1 MMINI
6 HVIFGHGDALKV
18 AGVMIAVALTG
29 KWIACWLTQ
38 KIYKM
43 GAIERELMYG
53 LSNAQAA
60 ATLAAVLVG
69 YNIILPN
76 GERLLND
83 DVLNGTVLLILV
95 TCVVSSFITERAA
108 RKIAID
114 EAHLEDE
121 KRPAELEKILIPV
134 ANPDT
139 IEDLVNLSLVIRD
152 PKQRDNLLA
161 LNVIMI
167 IMHRK
172 LWNSVENV
180 IWRKRR

>member
-1 MMINI
+1 M

-18 AGVMIAVALTG
+18 AAVMIVVALAG

-43 GAIERELMYG
+43 GGIERELMYG

-83 DVLNGTVLLILV
+83 DVL
-95 TCVVSSFITERAA
+95 
-108 RKIAID
+108 KWY
-114 EAHLEDE
+114 
-121 KRPAELEKILIPV
+121 RPADSCNLHCELVHYGACRTEDCHGDSGASEENRSVEAEQILIPI
-134 ANPDT
+134 ANPIRLKTHKSFFDT
-139 IEDLVNLSLVIRD
+139 
-152 PKQRDNLLA
+152 
-161 LNVIMI
+161 
-167 IMHRK
+167 
-172 LWNSVENV
+172 
-180 IWRKRR
+180 